1 MSNTETSNTTSGE
14 INVPDLLSEQ
24 SGMPNLSSKKTFV
37 VDTNMQVTGDLGVTG
52 DVIATSFIGNL
63 VSGESFVKFEVADPD
78 GDSDAPSNPKL
89 LSTGGVDLWDVEIN
103 ALNDFSVDVGDDI
116 GLTAGDDVD
125 ISAAEN
131 VNITSVDYM
140 DIISE
145 DNIYLTA
152 EGKID
157 LESDDYI
164 ELNSEVRMLGDVIMM
179 VGNLPTTD
187 PLNAGQLWNDLGTLK
202 ISAG

>member
-1 MSNTETSNTTSGE
+1 MSNVDAPGVNADGETTNE
-14 INVPDLLSEQ
+14 ELLVEQ
-24 SGMPNLSSKKTFV
+24 SGIPAMTKKFTIE
-37 VDTNMQVTGDLGVTG
+37 TNTEILGDLDVTGTVT
-52 DVIATSFIGNL
+52 ATSFIGNL

-116 GLTAGDDVD
+116 ELTAGDDVD

-179 VGNLPTTD
+179 VGDLPTTD